1 MIAFEDAL
9 KDAKAAKDSARKKLD
24 DAYALE
30 VCLLVVEEA
39 FAVHVL
45 IRFFTLPVFASSCL
59 ILKRNFFFSNLR
71 SELCYSFTL
80 FLCVF
85 FLC

>member
-1 MIAFEDAL
+1 LIAFEDAL

-45 IRFFTLPVFASSCL
+45 IRFFYFTCL
-59 ILKRNFFFSNLR
+59 CLVLFDPETKLFFF
-71 SELCYSFTL
+71 
-80 FLCVF
+80 
-85 FLC
+85 